1 MDGNVLS
8 VTVVHEYS
16 ATLAD
21 SYATSF
27 NAMGYPLSLEK
38 ANLNNIALMLIVQNE
53 NSLEFI
59 YSDKWYDLK
68 L

>member
-1 MDGNVLS
+1 
-8 VTVVHEYS
+8 
-16 ATLAD
+16 
-21 SYATSF
+21 
-27 NAMGYPLSLEK
+27 MGYPLSLEK

-53 NSLEFI
+53 NDLEFI